1 MTTTMKPFRIAVGDD
16 VLDDLKSRLRKT
28 RWPEVELVDDWSQ
41 GAPLKWVQ
49 EVCRYWAEDYDWRRR
64 EALLNRFA
72 QFTTEI
78 DGLDIHFV
86 HARSPH
92 PEAMPL
98 IITHGWPGSIVEF
111 HKVIEPL
118 TNPMAHGGTAAD
130 AFHVICPSLPG
141 FGFSAKPT
149 TTGWGVDRIA
159 TAWAVLMDL
168 LGYTS
173 YGAQGGDWGSAVT
186 TSIGARDPRHCAGI
200 HITLAMAS
208 APKTDGEPTPE
219 EERALKGIKHYADQD
234 SGYSKQQS
242 TRPQTVGY
250 GLTDSPAGQAAWI
263 LEKFWAW
270 TDCDGHPE
278 NILSRDELLDNVM
291 FYWVT
296 ATAASS
302 ARLYWESFG
311 PGRRAT
317 NQVHIPTGVAVF
329 PKEIVPP
336 VRRWMEARYTNIR
349 HWSEMPKGGHFAAF
363 EQPELFVRDVRAYF
377 GTLR

>member
-1 MTTTMKPFRIAVGDD
+1 MTTTVTPFRIAVGDD
-16 VLDDLKSRLRKT
+16 VLTDLKSRLRKT
-28 RWPEVELVDDWSQ
+28 RWPEAELVDDWSQ
-41 GAPLKWVQ
+41 GTPLQWIQ
-49 EVCRYWAEDYDWRRR
+49 EICRYWTDDYDWRNR
-64 EALLNRFA
+64 EARLNRFA
-72 QFTTEI
+72 QFTTGI

-86 HARSPH
+86 HVRSPH

-118 TNPMAHGGTAAD
+118 TNPTAHGGTAAD
-130 AFHVICPSLPG
+130 AFHVVCPSLPG
-141 FGFSAKPT
+141 FGFSAMPT

-159 TAWAVLMDL
+159 AAWTVLMDR

-186 TSIGARDPRHCAGI
+186 SSIGAQDPQHCLGI
-200 HITLAMAS
+200 HITLAMGS
-208 APKTDGEPTPE
+208 PPRTNGDPTPE
-219 EERALKGIKHYADQD
+219 EDRALKGLKHYADQD

-291 FYWVT
+291 VYWVT

-311 PGRRAT
+311 PGRRVAY
-317 NQVHIPTGVAVF
+317 QVHIPTGVAVF

-363 EQPELFVRDVRAYF
+363 EQPELFIDDVRSCF
-377 GTLR
+377 RVLR